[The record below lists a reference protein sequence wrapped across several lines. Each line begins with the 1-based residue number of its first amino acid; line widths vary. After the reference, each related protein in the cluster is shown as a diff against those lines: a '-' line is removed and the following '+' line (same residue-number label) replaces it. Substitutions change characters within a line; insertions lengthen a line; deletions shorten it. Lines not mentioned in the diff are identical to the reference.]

1 MKLIVL
7 DRLTELKAKY
17 PRVMQETVME
27 LLRALSSPDMDIKK
41 KVLQIAMDLVS
52 QRSVDE
58 FITYLKKRANENP
71 RREREGLLFQNNKK
85 LGQEKQK
92 SIN

>member
-1 MKLIVL
+1 
-7 DRLTELKAKY
+7 
-17 PRVMQETVME
+17 MQETVME

-58 FITYLKKRANENP
+58 FITYLKKELMKTQGENEKVCCFKTTKNLDKKSKNQLINFKKKKKK
-71 RREREGLLFQNNKK
+71 ERQR
-85 LGQEKQK
+85 
-92 SIN
+92 I